1 MGWKETRDALRRALE
16 RETEAWERARAG
28 HDALAAFAKTHDLT
42 RRLVDARG
50 GDWSGRRAI
59 TEALLTAHHNQP
71 SRFLS
76 AALVLAHWPLL
87 SSLCG
92 RTASSDREQIALTSF
107 VHALSEC
114 RPARGLDSL
123 AWRTRRHF
131 FRALRAEN
139 ADSFDEFVDV
149 EDTSTSFEDVVV
161 LRDALRTI
169 EQRHG
174 VTVLASLGD
183 VTLTHL
189 VARMQPAVS
198 RRTRARAADTLGKRR
213 RRALASLRD
222 ELNQISA

>member
-1 MGWKETRDALRRALE
+1 MGWNEMRDALRRALE
-16 RETEAWERARAG
+16 AETEEWNRARAG
-28 HDALAAFAKTHDLT
+28 HDALAAFATTRDLT

-50 GDWSGRRAI
+50 ADWSGRRAI
-59 TEALLTAHHNQP
+59 AQALLTAHHERP

-87 SSLCG
+87 SSLRG
-92 RTASSDREQIALTSF
+92 RTASGDREQIALTSF
-107 VHALSEC
+107 VQALSEC
-114 RPARGLDSL
+114 EPSRGVDSL

-131 FRALRAEN
+131 FRALRAES
-139 ADSFDEFVDV
+139 AARFEEFVDV
-149 EDTSTSFEDVVV
+149 EDSSTSFEDVVV
-161 LRDALRTI
+161 LRDTLRTI
-169 EQRHG
+169 EQRLG

-189 VARMQPAVS
+189 VARMQPSAS
-198 RRTRARAADTLGKRR
+198 RRARARAADTLGKRR